1 MKTLVIYAH
10 PDTPAHCPWILECV
24 ERWLKA
30 SKQGYELLDLYKM
43 KYDPILHEDEHYTS
57 GGRTVSPVNQRI
69 QKKVAE
75 SSHFIFIYPIWWNSP
90 PAILKG
96 FLEKIVWPRFAFR
109 FSKLGIPVKLLRGK
123 KALLFTTSSSPALIF
138 HTWFMAAGAWTVGR
152 DALGFCGFKTRYCH
166 FGNCK
171 VLTEKRKMRM
181 ERKVI
186 RRLSRFF

>member
-123 KALLFTTSSSPALIF
+123 KALLFTTSSSPAL
-138 HTWFMAAGAWTVGR
+138 
-152 DALGFCGFKTRYCH
+152 FCGFKTRYCH